1 MSLRWRSFWNR
12 RDAEEDT
19 SPVLTDSVVVV
30 QRRWRSSRLRKEAA
44 IKITRAVHDFLL
56 KQRRLEAQ
64 RVVHSL
70 LENHDHGI
78 DQVED
83 ASTTVGSQGSK
94 QRIGKDKQGK
104 SRWPEAVVAACT
116 VLVLA
121 SLAQSMSE
129 RCLTIEAQ
137 KNITTMHALPA
148 NRSLRP
154 RQDAMR

>member
-1 MSLRWRSFWNR
+1 M
-12 RDAEEDT
+12 
-19 SPVLTDSVVVV
+19 LTNSVIVV
-30 QRRWRSSRLRKEAA
+30 QRRWRRSRLRKEAA
-44 IKITRAVHDFLL
+44 IKITRAVHNFLL

-137 KNITTMHALPA
+137 KNTTTMHALPA